1 MWDGAED
8 YIFNKPPQPTLG
20 FSTFS
25 LPHPKPREL
34 HRGDSGE
41 GRGNSPWQFRL
52 LPHCCKSGCPRMTDL
67 PTPVREGDLLPEGV
81 GPAGRAVSIHR
92 THGSPLPDASH
103 HKNAMQTSCK
113 VRLKVLQRCRTSG
126 SHRKWPGALL
136 QSPVSWPHSQAAEK
150 QRANAGWNEPMGC

>member
-34 HRGDSGE
+34 HRGDSRE

-52 LPHCCKSGCPRMTDL
+52 LPHCCKSGCPRMTDQ

-81 GPAGRAVSIHR
+81 GPAGRAVSIHQNPWIP
-92 THGSPLPDASH
+92 SPRCIPPQ
-103 HKNAMQTSCK
+103 KCNANQ
-113 VRLKVLQRCRTSG
+113 
-126 SHRKWPGALL
+126 L
-136 QSPVSWPHSQAAEK
+136 QSQVESLAKVQDFRQSSKVTWNIAPIPSLLATLTSSREAES
-150 QRANAGWNEPMGC
+150 